1 MPRKPGTHVD
11 SAAAVGRRLREARER
26 AGLSQRN
33 LSFDGCTA
41 AYISRV
47 EAGARVPSLQVL
59 RELGQKLGVS
69 AEYLATGAEPD
80 PIEALLAEADA
91 ATRFDD
97 LDRAETTYRR
107 VLESDA
113 PASTTAAALMGL
125 GEIASRRGNQR
136 EAVELLERATQGEL
150 TPEQQVWASDRLG
163 RAYALLG
170 EYESSLAVF
179 ETALEQAQRADDE
192 LGQLRFATL
201 LANALMDSGNLGR
214 AEELLAQALKVADRS
229 ADPVDLARVWWTQS
243 RLHIQQEH
251 PENAARYA
259 RKAID
264 LLEATEHSGFAA
276 AAFQLLARIENDRG
290 DGTEALALLERG
302 LTAVI
307 RSGSAYYK
315 AMFALER
322 ARALVLVGDIAE
334 AGSVAMGAAG
344 QLEDFSPA
352 DAGRGYQV
360 LAGVFVALK
369 QPERALELYELAV
382 DRLPKNDPFRANA
395 FAALGELLE
404 SQGRDKQAL
413 QAYKTA
419 AQARAQVRRH

>member
-69 AEYLATGAEPD
+69 TEYLATGAEAD
-80 PIEALLAEADA
+80 PLEALLTEADA

-97 LDRAETTYRR
+97 LDHAEATYRH
-107 VLESDA
+107 VLASEA
-113 PASTTAAALMGL
+113 PASATAAALMGL

-136 EAVELLERATQGEL
+136 EAVELLERASHGEL
-150 TPEQQVWASDRLG
+150 TPEQHAWASDRLG

-179 ETALEQAQRADDE
+179 ERALEQAQRTDDE

-201 LANALMDSGNLGR
+201 LANAVMDSGNLGR
-214 AEELLAQALKVADRS
+214 AEELLAQVLDVADRS

-251 PENAARYA
+251 PDSAARYA

-290 DGTEALALLERG
+290 DGAEALTLLERG
-302 LTAVI
+302 LPAVI
-307 RSGSAYYK
+307 RSGNAYYK

-322 ARALVLVGDIAE
+322 ARALVLVGNMAE

-352 DAGRGYQV
+352 DAGRAYQV
-360 LAGVFVALK
+360 LAEVFVTLGE
-369 QPERALELYELAV
+369 PERALELYELAA
-382 DRLPKNDPFRANA
+382 DRLPENDPFRAEVYS
-395 FAALGELLE
+395 ALGELLE
-404 SQGRDKQAL
+404 TQGRDKQAL
-413 QAYKTA
+413 QAYKA
-419 AQARAQVRRH
+419 AAKARTEVRRH